1 MALRKRPPSV
11 EPHGAP
17 DAVHAPHAAGFDVEG
32 PALEGASLEATAA
45 PRTVQGMRSL
55 QARVGNRA
63 AARLVASRPPA
74 EAGAED
80 LDRIEIARSPVF
92 RRQLSSSIAC
102 GEAGVQRAFTAKDA
116 EGTEYTEVDDLVTE
130 SRLAVNEHLSAIE
143 TADPDDFNGVYG
155 NYLEN
160 AGVFDHYLRTFYDS
174 GGNYGQFDLASA
186 GDVVKL
192 YFYLKKWVMRDA
204 AGSGEDEAPIH
215 PDFTPDQILFASISG
230 GKVGS
235 IYFPMGRIRLV
246 HGGGPE
252 VAICP
257 GVVRYTISDQDY
269 QAYWKTHG
277 SASRITQLRS
287 CKPAKAGEGE
297 RLVEF
302 WPGKRHPSRGGPMP
316 FTYSL
321 TQTQLNIIYRAAMTH
336 SNSKFKEAMAADPGL
351 AQIPTN

>member
-1 MALRKRPPSV
+1 MALRKRASTF
-11 EPHGAP
+11 EPQAAP
-17 DAVHAPHAAGFDVEG
+17 NKLSAPHPTDFDLDV
-32 PALEGASLEATAA
+32 ASLGGAAA
-45 PRTVQGMRSL
+45 PRTAQGMRSL

-63 AARLVASRPPA
+63 AARLVASRSPA

-80 LDRIEIARSPVF
+80 LDRIEIARSPVL
-92 RRQLSSSIAC
+92 RRQLSSSIAR

-116 EGTEYTEVDDLVTE
+116 EGNEYTEVDDLVTE

-287 CKPAKAGEGE
+287 CRPAKAGEGE